1 MLHQTMRGISA
12 TNGLPSAARSCGAL
26 AFCLGACLPL
36 FFTAAPAAVQSPT
49 VALTFDDLPAAAT
62 GDPAE
67 AESFNRAILD
77 SLAKHHAP
85 AIGFVIEKKVVEL
98 GSKEILEQWV
108 RRGFDLGNHTF
119 SHADLNNLT
128 LEQFKQEV
136 ISGEASFALT
146 LAGVNKTPRFLR
158 FPYSHTGD
166 TAAKH
171 AGVAAFLKERGYQV
185 ATCTIDNEDFL
196 FNEAYLRMLA
206 RKDDESAVK
215 LRAAY
220 LAYTA
225 AEIDYYTR
233 LHKRV
238 FGRPI
243 PHVMLFH
250 VNRLNANLMDQ
261 LLGIF
266 EAKHYSF
273 VSLDAAQSDPA
284 YKTPD
289 TFTTSFGPMWG
300 YRWAK
305 ERGVAVDGSLESEP
319 PAWISQYAS
328 AGEK

>member
-1 MLHQTMRGISA
+1 MQGVSVANRLS
-12 TNGLPSAARSCGAL
+12 LAARSRGAL
-26 AFCLGACLPL
+26 ALCLSACLLL
-36 FFTAAPAAVQSPT
+36 FFIAAPAAVQPPT

-62 GDPAE
+62 KDPAE

-85 AIGFVIEKKVVEL
+85 AIGFVNEKKVVEL
-98 GSKEILEQWV
+98 GGEEILEQWV

-128 LEQFKQEV
+128 LEEFKQEV
-136 ISGEASFALT
+136 ISGEASFALA
-146 LAGVNKTPRFLR
+146 LAEVNKTPRFLR
-158 FPYSHTGD
+158 FPYNHTGD

-171 AGVAAFLKERGYQV
+171 EAVAAFLKERGYQI
-185 ATCTIDNEDFL
+185 ATCTIDNEDYL
-196 FNEAYLRMLA
+196 FNETYLKMLA
-206 RKDDESAVK
+206 RKDAESAVK

-233 LHKRV
+233 LHKQV
-238 FGRPI
+238 FRRPI

-250 VNRLNANLMDQ
+250 VNRLNADLMDQ
-261 LLGIF
+261 LLDIF
-266 EAKHYSF
+266 EARHYRF
-273 VSLDAAQSDPA
+273 VSLDIAQSDPA
-284 YKTPD
+284 YDTPD
-289 TFTTSFGPMWG
+289 TFTTSYGWMWG

-319 PAWISQYAS
+319 PAWISQYAT
-328 AGEK
+328 AGQK